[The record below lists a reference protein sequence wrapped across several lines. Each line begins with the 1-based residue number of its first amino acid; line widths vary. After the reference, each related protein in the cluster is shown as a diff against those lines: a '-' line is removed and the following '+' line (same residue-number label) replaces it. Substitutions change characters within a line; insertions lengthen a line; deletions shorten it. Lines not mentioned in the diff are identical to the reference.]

1 MTPNDRELSLYA
13 KIEKLETENKDLKL
27 SLADRSEKYKQF
39 MDSGL
44 DQCMLEK
51 KKLEKALAI
60 AKHCLKD
67 IAQCTDENGV
77 SVEQTMA
84 QNALEKIEKELG

>member
-1 MTPNDRELSLYA
+1 MIPNDRELSLYA
-13 KIEKLETENKDLKL
+13 KIE
-27 SLADRSEKYKQF
+27 
-39 MDSGL
+39 
-44 DQCMLEK
+44 
-51 KKLEKALAI
+51 KLEKALAI

-84 QNALEKIEKELG
+84 QNALYRLEKELG